1 VKILSRALLNF
12 LARSSACFFFGLPG
26 LAPLTLISRLLLI
39 RSHLSERF
47 LVAAVEKLGSPAGIN
62 ATRFFSNLPPAD
74 EAFGINI
81 NLDYGGYLRRRALDS
96 FQGLPREIRPE
107 TKLYLDFRARVVGMP
122 VHSVNRYV
130 GKKPSAYPCR
140 TSVELQ
146 LTGWKYTGLESSY
159 HRIKPL
165 SPILIYTSYMRPKLI
180 TSAEPLVLTL
190 NKKDKVFDLD
200 NIGPLDRVEFSACL
214 DALSRESSSLS
225 CSFSITSADV

>member
-1 VKILSRALLNF
+1 MNRKEEPTGSSRGSVSKDNF
-12 LARSSACFFFGLPG
+12 QHR
-26 LAPLTLISRLLLI
+26 IV
-39 RSHLSERF
+39 H
-47 LVAAVEKLGSPAGIN
+47 
-62 ATRFFSNLPPAD
+62 D

-81 NLDYGGYLRRRALDS
+81 NLDYGGYLRRALDS